1 MRRFEHFTDKEL
13 MDIRTGLIVW
23 QTAHSDR
30 LCDSTYPDELRDNT
44 MKFVERLQKLIQ
56 EIREEFIERIP

>member
-1 MRRFEHFTDKEL
+1 MRRFEQFTDKEL

-23 QTAHSDR
+23 QTMHSDR
-30 LCDSTYPDELRDNT
+30 LHDRTYPDELRDNT

-56 EIREEFIERIP
+56 EIREEFTERIP